1 MARNEAEYQKLKQL
15 RQAIVNKS
23 VYQQRQQEVSK
34 RLANMGEA
42 VLPPRPQKVA
52 CTKYTKE
59 ADREYAAPYRAEA
72 RRRAER
78 KGNVVSTV
86 KTTVA
91 SLLAIGVLGLIIW
104 LYVIMTKWLWD
115 ISFHKMTLPD
125 GDWAIFIAVH
135 LLALAAILGI
145 AALIVYFISDVW
157 AMLPGGI
164 AGLLVIVSFFFYWS
178 AVDSVGDFFA
188 ALIAP
193 FILIVDFFVAM
204 FAEVLFLLPLAPIVV
219 AIFLVYWYWEEI
231 HDFLLENYNYV
242 EPRIDYTAFHTT
254 ETYLKAKALDKAET
268 EKLDREY
275 PELLK
280 KYEANCVQL
289 RENHAAR
296 RNKNREL
303 VQTYQKSIADCDRV
317 INGATF
323 LHSSYRNTKMI
334 DTILY
339 YIDYNFADNI
349 TQAMN
354 VYRDD
359 EHKRQMRALEQ
370 SRIKAIN
377 DYTERMAA
385 EARRAREAEE
395 ARMARIEAMHEEEM
409 RQRDKIAEDQQKA
422 YERECAR
429 RNEYLGDIDRKLGY
443 VGEDIYRYTH

>member
-219 AIFLVYWYWEEI
+219 AIVLVCLFWDNI

-254 ETYLKAKALDKAET
+254 ETYLKAKAMDKAET

-303 VQTYQKSIADCDRV
+303 VQTYQKNIADCDRV

-339 YIDYNFADNI
+339 YIDHNRAETI
-349 TQAMN
+349 TQALSK
-354 VYRDD
+354 YDDD
-359 EHKRQMRALEQ
+359 EHKRAQLKLKKDE
-370 SRIKAIN
+370 IEAIN
-377 DYTERMAA
+377 NYTRRMQE
-385 EARRAREAEE
+385 EARRNREAEE
-395 ARMARIEAMHEEEM
+395 ARMARMEAMKEEEM
-409 RQRDKIAEDQQKA
+409 RQRERIAEDQA
-422 YERECAR
+422 RAFERACES
-429 RNEYLGDIDRKLGY
+429 RNEYLSDINRKIGFI
-443 VGEDIYRYTH
+443 EDDVYRYTH